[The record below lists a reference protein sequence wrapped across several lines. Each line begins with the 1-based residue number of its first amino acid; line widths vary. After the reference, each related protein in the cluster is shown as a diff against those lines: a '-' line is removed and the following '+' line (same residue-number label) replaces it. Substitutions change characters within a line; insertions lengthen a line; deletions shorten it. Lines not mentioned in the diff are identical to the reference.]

1 MHCTPNGV
9 ACRQLA
15 GNVFTDSRGRPF
27 LIETPPQTARLV
39 SASNDVQKIEQ
50 AIRTLPRREVEQIRE
65 WIKNFLED
73 QCEFTDEFTASINR
87 GKKDI
92 AEGNV
97 RVREPEET

>member
-1 MHCTPNGV
+1 
-9 ACRQLA
+9 
-15 GNVFTDSRGRPF
+15 
-27 LIETPPQTARLV
+27 V

-65 WIKNFLED
+65 WIENFLED
-73 QCEFTDEFTASINR
+73 QCELTDEFTACINR
-87 GKKDI
+87 GNKDI